1 MHMEVQHLVLRIA
14 DRHHEKLLHG
24 LSRNRLEPANEGQ
37 CAPPVV
43 RTITTGI
50 AYAEQATYQHAGALE
65 HQNIKSR
72 RVLKQ

>member
-1 MHMEVQHLVLRIA
+1 MHMEVQHLALRIA

-24 LSRNRLEPANEGQ
+24 LSRNRLESANEGQ
-37 CAPPVV
+37 CATPGV

-50 AYAEQATYQHAGALE
+50 TYGEQATYQHAGAL
-65 HQNIKSR
+65 KSR